1 MLYLTKVIS
10 NACLAVINCGL
21 CLSSTNLARKM
32 IVDDFKLCPVGYR
45 GCDKEKWYFSMFYF
59 ILYMS
64 SFFGCFTSLFFK
76 NTDRRKFIIIIHYL
90 FIIGSL
96 LTIYNTPHIIIFLF
110 SQAFFGL
117 AIGCSVVIVC
127 FYVLEYSPKI
137 YQNFYG
143 FYIQTFFSI
152 GILISYIF
160 GACYENIK
168 FQNPRTTDLVIK
180 ILYKVHLCLPMIFS
194 LISLI
199 LLHFVFKLDTPLH
212 LYVTKNYEK
221 FEKLKT
227 KINVKEFDEKKEY
240 HMNPATND
248 VTLLYKDLPLID
260 FLKNKNLRKASF
272 TGSFLCYLYSFNGCF
287 LFFTKIFLFYR
298 LFSSTMLNTFI
309 SVGFILLYVIS
320 TIISTFLAEHVQKKK
335 LLIIGLVVQGLASAG
350 LVITY
355 FLSLENFLN
364 QIIVTLSYA
373 TYFIGLSLG
382 FGHMIWTHVFEMFPK
397 ECKVVGAL
405 CSYYPLFIGAFI
417 ISFIFEFASK
427 QDYAYLFIIFLV
439 SIIVSIICF
448 NSFYK
453 EDKELIA
460 KKSSNKK

>member
-1 MLYLTKVIS
+1 MLYLTKVVN

-32 IVDDFKLCPVGYR
+32 IVEDFKLCPAGYR
-45 GCDKEKWYFSMFYF
+45 GCDKEKWYFTTFYF

-64 SFFGCFTSLFFK
+64 SFFGCFISLFFK
-76 NTDRRKFIIIIHYL
+76 NTDRRKFIITIHYL
-90 FIIGSL
+90 FMIGSL
-96 LTIYNTPHIIIFLF
+96 LTIYTTPHIIIFLF

-117 AIGCSVVIVC
+117 AIGCAVVIVC

-143 FYIQTFFSI
+143 FYIQTFFAI

-168 FQNPRTTDLVIK
+168 FENPQTTDLVLK
-180 ILYKVHLCLPMIFS
+180 ILYKIHLCLPLIFS

-212 LYVTKNYEK
+212 LYATKNYDK
-221 FEKLKT
+221 FDKLKT
-227 KINVKEFDEKKEY
+227 KINAREFDEKKEY
-240 HMNPATND
+240 HMHPTTKDITLINND
-248 VTLLYKDLPLID
+248 ISVID
-260 FLKNKNLRKASF
+260 FLKNKKLRKASLS
-272 TGSFLCYLYSFNGCF
+272 GSFLCYLYSFNGYS

-298 LFSSTMLNTFI
+298 IFSSTMLNTFI

-320 TIISTFLAEHVQKKK
+320 TIISTVLAEHFQKKD
-335 LLIIGLVVQGLASAG
+335 LLITGLVTQALACAG
-350 LVITY
+350 IVGAY
-355 FLSLENFLN
+355 FSSLDNLFN
-364 QIIVTLSYA
+364 QIIITTSFA

-397 ECKVVGAL
+397 ECKVVGAF
-405 CSYYPLFIGAFI
+405 CSYYSLFIGAFI
-417 ISFIFEFASK
+417 ISVLFEFANK
-427 QDYAYLFIIFLV
+427 LDYAYLFIIFLV
-439 SIIVSIICF
+439 SSIVSIICF

-453 EDKELIA
+453 EDEELVA
-460 KKSSNKK
+460 RKSSQRQ